1 LASEDFTLG
10 NEHEIH
16 RSNDNFL
23 AVEHHHPFSFGN
35 GLQSSDQQSRVMDSV
50 QVEQVKQQN
59 IILMENAQPISVWTS
74 RESVS
79 PDNHGQ

>member
-23 AVEHHHPFSFGN
+23 AVEH
-35 GLQSSDQQSRVMDSV
+35 GLQSSDQQSRVLDSV